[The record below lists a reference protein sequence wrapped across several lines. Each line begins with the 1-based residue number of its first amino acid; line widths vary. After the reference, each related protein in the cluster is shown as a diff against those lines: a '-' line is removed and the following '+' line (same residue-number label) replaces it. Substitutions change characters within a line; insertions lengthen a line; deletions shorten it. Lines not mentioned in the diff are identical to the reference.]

1 MILPWKRNKTAPPAV
16 PSAPAP
22 PPAARFAAFQPD
34 ALEIMAVPTPV
45 RYRLT
50 LYLLLAFLLAAFV
63 FACLAKVDRIVAAPG
78 KLVASRRNVTV
89 AALETAVIRKVYVS
103 AGQSVAK
110 GDPLVALDPT
120 LAEAGLAQRD
130 KEWKGLAAKVWRL
143 TCESGGSC
151 KPPVG
156 LTEAD
161 LALERDLLLA
171 RRQEFAAKSEAL
183 ARQVKEL
190 AAKLA
195 TNAAAAAKYKKQIAL
210 ARDLEKMYAD
220 IYKQGASSK
229 VEYMKAQS
237 SRIEA
242 EGQLTQLTS
251 EAGELH
257 ESLAK
262 AQAEARDYASNRQA
276 ETAKD
281 LAEASRALAAAD
293 QEKRKAEH
301 LREQVV
307 LRAPEDG
314 LVLDVAARAAGAVA
328 GQGETLLTIVPRGDD
343 LVAEAEVAAQDIGRV
358 RVGDP
363 VRLKFEAFPFQR
375 HGTAAGVVRTVSPDA
390 FEKQT
395 PEGQRLVYRVR
406 AAVTDAALTDVPPD
420 FHLFP
425 GMTVTA
431 EIKVGRRRV
440 ITYLLYP
447 LLRSFDESLR
457 EP

>member
-1 MILPWKRNKTAPPAV
+1 MIRPWKRKQAAPPAL
-16 PSAPAP
+16 PDGPK

-34 ALEIMAVPTPV
+34 ALEIMAAPTPA

-50 LYLLLAFLLAAFV
+50 LYLLLAFVLCALL

-78 KLVASRRNVTV
+78 KLVSSRRNVTV
-89 AALETAVIRKVYVS
+89 AALETAVIRQIYVS

-120 LAEAGLAQRD
+120 LAQAGLVEREKDWQS
-130 KEWKGLAAKVWRL
+130 LAAKVWRL
-143 TCESGGSC
+143 TCETGGSC
-151 KPPVG
+151 KPPAG
-156 LTEAD
+156 LTEAE
-161 LALERDLLLA
+161 LALERGLLLA
-171 RRQEFAAKSEAL
+171 RRQEHAAKAESL
-183 ARQVKEL
+183 LRQVREL
-190 AAKLA
+190 SAKLA
-195 TNAAAAAKYKKQIAL
+195 TNAAESAKNRKQIAL
-210 ARDLEKMYAD
+210 ARDLEKMYGD

-237 SRIEA
+237 SRIDA
-242 EGQLTQLTS
+242 EGQLTKLTS
-251 EAGELH
+251 EAAELR
-257 ESLAK
+257 ESLAR
-262 AQAEARDYASNRQA
+262 AQAQARDFESNWQAEA
-276 ETAKD
+276 AKD
-281 LAEASRALAAAD
+281 LAEASRSLASAG

-301 LREQVV
+301 LREQVI

-314 LVLDVAARAAGAVA
+314 LVLDVAAKAAGAVA

-358 RVGDP
+358 RIGDQ

-375 HGTAAGVVRTVSPDA
+375 HGTATGVVRTISPDA

-395 PEGQRLVYRVR
+395 QEGQRLVYRVR
-406 AAVTDAALTDVPPD
+406 AAITQAALTSVPPD

-447 LLRSFDESLR
+447 LIRSFDESLR